1 MVKRFGR
8 GGDEAV
14 QTGLGSADQGGDAG
28 QTFCSVDA
36 KCARVVQRLT
46 CGACL
51 LWGIGEFGGELG
63 DGAACVLHIV
73 GGLGKGREGLGFGGV
88 FGTDGFAVNRID
100 DFGKYFG
107 YGGDECGIDRA
118 VHSGRADVGDFGGRW
133 RWLFR

>member
-51 LWGIGEFGGELG
+51 LWGVGEFGGELG

-73 GGLGKGREGLGFGGV
+73 GGLGKGREGLALV
-88 FGTDGFAVNRID
+88 VSS
-100 DFGKYFG
+100 
-107 YGGDECGIDRA
+107 
-118 VHSGRADVGDFGGRW
+118 VL
-133 RWLFR
+133 WLCRQPY